1 MFHRSLIVFL
11 ALGASFF
18 ATQAYAAPGSITYA
32 KLNCDGTAVVRTDV
46 GQLDMV
52 SVEKNMPGCVGGTAT
67 SESATSKTIGKT
79 SSGEVTKVYDA
90 TKNGPLLDITSEQIG
105 QYRINL
111 MKEQGIK
118 YANPIRSVRMR
129 SIPSKVA
136 KTTAYLMKNDA
147 VVVSQS
153 GTGWTKAYGAE
164 VKLLDPTEN
173 VVAPATYGK
182 AKGYVA
188 TKFLRDPNPSD
199 LVRINQADQA
209 YWSDIAH
216 ANVAHLVNVREH
228 PWYGAKIRFVL
239 SNKTPL
245 YIVSTVDDWSEV
257 MSDDRVVRGYVKSK
271 YISVEKYQRVESN
284 PLLK

>member
-1 MFHRSLIVFL
+1 MFRRSLLVFL
-11 ALGASFF
+11 ALGASSIV
-18 ATQAYAAPGSITYA
+18 THAYAAPGSLTYA
-32 KLNCDGTAVVRTDV
+32 KINCDGTAVVRTEV
-46 GQLDMV
+46 GQLEVV
-52 SVEKNMPGCVGGTAT
+52 SVEENMSGCVGGTMN
-67 SESATSKTIGKT
+67 ESTNKASTKKTA
-79 SSGEVTKVYDA
+79 SWEVKQAYDA
-90 TKNGPLLDITSEQIG
+90 TKNGPLLDITSKQIG
-105 QYRINL
+105 NYRIGL

-118 YANPIRSVRMR
+118 YANPVRSVRMR
-129 SIPSKVA
+129 SLPNKSA

-164 VKLLDPTEN
+164 VKLLDETEN

-199 LVRINQADQA
+199 LVRINQADQT

-216 ANVAHLVNVREH
+216 TNVVHLVNVREH

-239 SNKTPL
+239 SNKVPL
-245 YIVSTVDDWSEV
+245 YVVSTVDDWSEV
-257 MSDDRVVRGYVKSK
+257 MSEDRTIRGYVKSK
-271 YISVEKYQRVESN
+271 YISVEKYQRVEPK